1 MILSETPRRQLIARL
16 VSWGHWFSL
25 HNIVIAIVIAGIYLF
40 GSNLPTTPFGVMYL
54 FSNWFSHISFLTFIG
69 FVILILPLCY
79 LVPNSKFIRAYS
91 SFVAAIG
98 LALLAFDALLYT
110 RHGLHISIN
119 SADLIQQQTNSVIAD
134 FGWQQ
139 WSFLAVLFVVW
150 FLFQLALANAL
161 WKRIERFQK
170 LKVGAPITGSLVFLF
185 IFSHL
190 AHIWADAKL
199 YEPILKQDNLFP
211 ISYPATAKTLLSKYG
226 FMDLS
231 TYKTKKQL
239 RFQLDVNEFTY
250 PRESFYCAA
259 NPTQKWLLLFTDKD
273 TTLTTQL
280 ASRGITNHF
289 DMSSNTD
296 AAVTN
301 ILFGLP
307 EIFHSFVS
315 EKTPLLLDIPTK
327 LGVPVHLYDELS
339 SNADSSADTWRD
351 FSSQLSTQNKGLFV
365 AFVKESKIAVLL
377 NSLTSADYFFATQLN
392 SGNPVTTITNFEIA
406 DGIAV
411 SSHNDIA
418 TTTLNAMGCSV
429 PDASHS
435 TGQNLLKMPRN
446 WVVSAQDDQI
456 VVLHGNTRTI
466 IDSNGNYQLYDI
478 TGESINNDDLNIAL
492 LGQAIKLLS
501 SFSHGK

>member
-40 GSNLPTTPFGVMYL
+40 GSNLPTTPLGIIYL

-69 FVILILPLCY
+69 FVIFILPLCY
-79 LVPNSKFIRAYS
+79 LLPNSKFIRAYS

-119 SADLIQQQTNSVIAD
+119 SADLIQQQANSVVAD

-211 ISYPATAKTLLSKYG
+211 VSYPATAKTLLSKYG

-239 RFQLDVNEFTY
+239 RFQLDVEQFTY

-259 NPTQKWLLLFTDKD
+259 NPTQRWLLLFTEKD
-273 TTLTTQL
+273 TPPTTHL
-280 ASRGITNHF
+280 ASRGMTNHF
-289 DMSSNTD
+289 DLSSSVD
-296 AAVTN
+296 AAIHN
-301 ILFGLP
+301 ILYGLP
-307 EIFHSFVS
+307 EIFHPFVTNKS
-315 EKTPLLLDIPTK
+315 PLLLDIPSK

-339 SNADSSADTWRD
+339 SNADNSADTWQS
-351 FSSQLSTQNKGLFV
+351 FSKQLSSQNKGLFV

-377 NSLTSADYFFATQLN
+377 NSLTVDDYFFASQLHAGKAV
-392 SGNPVTTITNFEIA
+392 STVTNFEIS
-406 DGIAV
+406 DGVEV

-429 PDASHS
+429 PDESHS
-435 TGQNLLKMPRN
+435 TGQNLVKMPRN
-446 WVVSAQDDQI
+446 WVVSAQDDRI
-456 VVLHGNTRTI
+456 IVLHGNTRTI

-478 TGESINNDDLNIAL
+478 TEESINNDDLNIGL